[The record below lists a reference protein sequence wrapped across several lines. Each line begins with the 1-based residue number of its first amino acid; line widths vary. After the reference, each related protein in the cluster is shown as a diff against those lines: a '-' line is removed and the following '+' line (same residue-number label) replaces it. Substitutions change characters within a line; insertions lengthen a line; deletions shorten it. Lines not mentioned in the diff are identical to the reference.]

1 MRTITLDL
9 ERMTSVPA
17 LHKYLRSA
25 LALPVYYGAN
35 LDALYDCLTEIV
47 EPTQIIV
54 PANVTDNEKLGCYG
68 EQLLQVLQ
76 DAAEENENL
85 QVTVKQQYEGRALA
99 VRPFYFYP
107 QACYNFRV

>member
-17 LHKYLRSA
+17 LHKYLRNA
-25 LALPVYYGAN
+25 LALPAHYGAN
-35 LDALYDCLTEIV
+35 LNALYDYLTVIAES
-47 EPTQIIV
+47 TQIIV
-54 PANVTDNEKLGCYG
+54 PANVTDNEKLGWYG

-85 QVTVKQQYEGRALA
+85 QVTIK
-99 VRPFYFYP
+99 
-107 QACYNFRV
+107 

>member
-25 LALPVYYGAN
+25 LAFPAQYGPK
-35 LDALYDCLTEIV
+35 LDALYDFLTEIAD
-47 EPTQIIV
+47 PTQINV
-54 PANVTDNEKLGCYG
+54 PDENTDKQKLGWYG

-85 QVTVKQQYEGRALA
+85 QVTVK
-99 VRPFYFYP
+99 
-107 QACYNFRV
+107 

>member
-1 MRTITLDL
+1 MRTITLDINRL
-9 ERMTSVPA
+9 HSVPA
-17 LHKYLRSA
+17 LHKYLCSE

-54 PANVTDNEKLGCYG
+54 PANVTDNEKLGWYG

-85 QVTVKQQYEGRALA
+85 QVTIK
-99 VRPFYFYP
+99 
-107 QACYNFRV
+107 

>member
-25 LALPVYYGAN
+25 LAPAHYGAN

-54 PANVTDNEKLGCYG
+54 PANVTDNEKLGWYG

-76 DAAEENENL
+76 DAAEGNDNL
-85 QVTVKQQYEGRALA
+85 QVTVK
-99 VRPFYFYP
+99 
-107 QACYNFRV
+107 

>member
-17 LHKYLRSA
+17 LHKYLRGA

-35 LDALYDCLTEIV
+35 LDALYDCLTEIA
-47 EPTQIIV
+47 EQIIV
-54 PANVTDNEKLGCYG
+54 PADITDNEKLGWYG

-85 QVTVKQQYEGRALA
+85 QVTVK
-99 VRPFYFYP
+99 
-107 QACYNFRV
+107 

>member
-1 MRTITLDL
+1 MRTITLDINRL
-9 ERMTSVPA
+9 HFVPA
-17 LHKYLRSA
+17 LHKYLRSV

-54 PANVTDNEKLGCYG
+54 PANVTDNEKLGWYG
-68 EQLLQVLQ
+68 EQLLQVLR

-85 QVTVKQQYEGRALA
+85 QVTVK
-99 VRPFYFYP
+99 
-107 QACYNFRV
+107 

>member
-1 MRTITLDL
+1 MRTITLNINRL
-9 ERMTSVPA
+9 HSVPA

-35 LDALYDCLTEIV
+35 LDALYDCLTEIA

-54 PANVTDNEKLGCYG
+54 PADITDNEKLGWYG

-85 QVTVKQQYEGRALA
+85 QVTVK
-99 VRPFYFYP
+99 
-107 QACYNFRV
+107 

>member
-9 ERMTSVPA
+9 ERMTSVSA

-25 LALPVYYGAN
+25 LSLPAHYGAN
-35 LDALYDCLTEIV
+35 LDELYDCLTEIA

-54 PANVTDNEKLGCYG
+54 PADITDNEKLSWYG

-85 QVTVKQQYEGRALA
+85 QVTV
-99 VRPFYFYP
+99 
-107 QACYNFRV
+107 N

>member
-9 ERMTSVPA
+9 ERMTSVPE

-25 LALPVYYGAN
+25 LALPAHYGAN

-54 PANVTDNEKLGCYG
+54 PANVTDNE
-68 EQLLQVLQ
+68 
-76 DAAEENENL
+76 
-85 QVTVKQQYEGRALA
+85 
-99 VRPFYFYP
+99 
-107 QACYNFRV
+107 

>member
-1 MRTITLDL
+1 MRTITLDINRL
-9 ERMTSVPA
+9 HSVPA

-47 EPTQIIV
+47 EPTNIIV
-54 PANVTDNEKLGCYG
+54 PANVADNEKLGRYG

-85 QVTVKQQYEGRALA
+85 QVTVK
-99 VRPFYFYP
+99 
-107 QACYNFRV
+107 

>member
-25 LALPVYYGAN
+25 LALPAHYGAN
-35 LDALYDCLTEIV
+35 LDALYDCLTEIA

-54 PANVTDNEKLGCYG
+54 PADITDNEKLGWYG

-85 QVTVKQQYEGRALA
+85 QVTVNQQYEGRALA
-99 VRPFYFYP
+99 VRPFYFYQ
-107 QACYNFRV
+107 QA

>member
-1 MRTITLDL
+1 MRTITLDINRL
-9 ERMTSVPA
+9 HSVPA

-47 EPTQIIV
+47 ESTQIIV

-85 QVTVKQQYEGRALA
+85 QVTIK
-99 VRPFYFYP
+99 
-107 QACYNFRV
+107 

>member
-9 ERMTSVPA
+9 ERMTSVSA

-47 EPTQIIV
+47 EPTQLIV
-54 PANVTDNEKLGCYG
+54 PADITDNEKLGRYG

-85 QVTVKQQYEGRALA
+85 QVTVK
-99 VRPFYFYP
+99 
-107 QACYNFRV
+107 